1 MGSTPLHLAKR
12 FVGALSRREPA
23 DEDVAWVREQLT
35 TGEFEIW
42 SAMVA
47 HDRRHSVEVA
57 RRFCALRGAWAS
69 RDEIAAALLHDVG
82 KSASGLGV
90 MSRVLATLV
99 GPRGRK
105 FSDYHR
111 HESIGAAMC
120 ADAGS
125 SESTLAILRGTGDV
139 EAIRLLRVADDL

>member
-1 MGSTPLHLAKR
+1 MFSRSTHLVKR
-12 FVGALSRREPA
+12 FVGSLSRREPEEA
-23 DEDVAWVREQLT
+23 DLVWVEGHLLP
-35 TGEFEIW
+35 GEYVIW

-47 HDRRHSVEVA
+47 HDRRHSIAVA
-57 RRFCALRGAWAS
+57 RRFCASRGSPAS

-105 FSDYHR
+105 FSEYHR
-111 HESIGAAMC
+111 HELIGCRMC
-120 ADAGS
+120 AESGS
-125 SESTLAILRGTGDV
+125 SETTLAILSGVGDTDV
-139 EAIRLLRVADDL
+139 IRLLRWADDL